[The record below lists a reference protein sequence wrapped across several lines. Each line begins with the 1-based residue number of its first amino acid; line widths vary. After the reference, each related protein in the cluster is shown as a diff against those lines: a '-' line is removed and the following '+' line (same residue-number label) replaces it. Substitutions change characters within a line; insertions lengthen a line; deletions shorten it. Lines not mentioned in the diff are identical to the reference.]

1 MVVSGAMRH
10 LLRPAIVL
18 VLLLLAAAYLAYQYW
33 PRERAGVPVGL
44 PARLLASGGYGACLW
59 LPYPHQNLGKLANS
73 IGDGPAYLAAAARV
87 AELPAPVMRP
97 FGPFTVPPSSEIV
110 ACSDLDG
117 ERFLL
122 VARVYPGLAA
132 VAKLAGRIAGNPWLR
147 GGEIKEERGK
157 RDEVEERVLHIAWR
171 DGYWTVR
178 AGDEPKL
185 PAAAAVPAYPPNLG
199 IFHLGE
205 DVSELPAGSYVL
217 ERKGADLDVTL
228 ASTAGTAPPPEPP
241 AFVLAPDA
249 PSLLAVAGPAWPAD
263 AERPL
268 PAAAMA
274 LFDVKGGLHLGPLGD
289 LPGLAVFNPPG
300 EKRWGL
306 PARGLAGLLAQN
318 LPRGNASGWSIVALD
333 DASLE
338 HAEALAPQISTLV
351 SPVAA
356 DQDEAA
362 GAAPALGQIVLG
374 LWVRPRPALA
384 RVSQVRKGLEKFPLA
399 DPRQVERW
407 RDWETLLSPLAACE
421 RASVVATRAP
431 ATFLL
436 RLHACDGP

>member
-1 MVVSGAMRH
+1 MVLSGAMRR

-18 VLLLLAAAYLAYQYW
+18 LVLLLAAGYFLLEYW
-33 PRERAGVPVGL
+33 PRERSSVPAGL
-44 PARLLASGGYGACLW
+44 PARLLASGEYGACLW
-59 LPYPHQNLGKLANS
+59 LPYPHQNLGKLENS
-73 IGDGPAYLAAAARV
+73 IGDGPAYLAAVARV
-87 AELPAPVMRP
+87 AELPAPVIRP
-97 FGPFTVPPSSEIV
+97 FGPFSVPPSSEIL

-122 VARVYPGLAA
+122 VAKVYPVLAA
-132 VAKLAGRIAGNPWLR
+132 VAKLAGRIADNPWLR
-147 GGEIKEERGK
+147 GGDVKEERGK
-157 RDEVEERVLHIAWR
+157 PDEVEEKVLHVVWR
-171 DGYWTVR
+171 EGYWMVR
-178 AGDEPKL
+178 SGDEPKL
-185 PAAAAVPAYPPNLG
+185 PPAAAAVPYPPSLG
-199 IFHLGE
+199 IFHLGQ

-217 ERKGADLDVTL
+217 ERKEEDLDVTL
-228 ASTAGTAPPPEPP
+228 AGSAPPPEPP
-241 AFVLAPDA
+241 PFVLAADA

-268 PAAAMA
+268 PPAAMA
-274 LFDVKGGLHLGPLGD
+274 LFEVKGGLHLGPLGD

-338 HAEALAPQISTLV
+338 HAEALAPEISTVV
-351 SPVAA
+351 SPDSDA
-356 DQDEAA
+356 D
-362 GAAPALGQIVLG
+362 APPGLGEIVLG
-374 LWVRPRPALA
+374 LWVQPRPALA
-384 RVSQVRKGLEKFPLA
+384 RVAQFRKGLQKFPLA

-421 RASVVATRAP
+421 RASIVATRAP
-431 ATFLL
+431 STFLL
-436 RLHACDGP
+436 RLHGCR